1 MTRAEVVCRVAVSL
15 TKSNPHQYYFAESL
29 IDLQKAEGGKV
40 APIGIVNTA
49 IGGTMICD
57 WTDNVTTATCN
68 DPSIG
73 ETPQGLWDSKVL
85 PFVDLTVKGWLCEP
99 LQPSF
104 MYSARG

>member
-57 WTDNVTTATCN
+57 WTGEHDRLQTRLCAWLLAVGCWLFPDGAMRCVAQTT
-68 DPSIG
+68 
-73 ETPQGLWDSKVL
+73 
-85 PFVDLTVKGWLCEP
+85 
-99 LQPSF
+99 
-104 MYSARG
+104 